1 MEEKDEKLKKPDEKK
16 QAEEKGGR
24 DPGDF
29 LTELLD
35 KLDGIGF
42 RPVGVNTGAPA
53 PEEPPQP
60 KTDPLELVKKFSFK
74 PREIRDYLDR

>member
-29 LTELLD
+29 LT
-35 KLDGIGF
+35 
-42 RPVGVNTGAPA
+42 
-53 PEEPPQP
+53 
-60 KTDPLELVKKFSFK
+60 
-74 PREIRDYLDR
+74 